1 MGFRNRPNRLSL
13 GRLGQGWRL
22 GRALAVATVVSY
34 LTTIGS
40 SGSAQLVDSLDAY
53 PPRWQLAGSDCNA
66 RVVSHVNDAIGGLGG
81 SGCESITLTCGQGTQ
96 ARLEYR
102 IEPTRIIDELT
113 AKVYVKSLR
122 SGLSIGLRVRF
133 PLALDP
139 ATGQS
144 VAVILPGATYRDVGT
159 WQPIGIGKIE
169 APLRLKTYAL
179 RQTLGT
185 DANLNDPFVDAVVI
199 NAYAGPGETKL
210 MIDSL
215 RIDGMV
221 PLVSMRELA
230 IEEAE
235 RPRKSPLEIESSA
248 GKIWAAASR
257 RPAASGAFPSDAVT
271 RILEHNGEPLDW
283 VKSLGFDAVLLAKP
297 AGREILTEAMRV
309 GVKIY
314 APPPTAPDP
323 SLVPLL
329 EPLAGFYLGTSMSQ
343 ARLAAAEA
351 EVERIG
357 RWPDAWQRPVILA
370 PAESTRRYAAVANSL
385 VFDLPAPL
393 RGLAAAEELAILS
406 DSPGTLGRGGL
417 DAVGIQTNSP
427 AGLRKQLDAI
437 TGAIG
442 APRGPDVFW
451 LATWMQVA
459 RSLQATPRAILF
471 RSDRSLTSGRP
482 EDQSRSV
489 GLSYINRYLD
499 SVGGLVAAGKPATP
513 LATRGA
519 AYVVGRVQFPGGQ
532 LLIATSQ
539 TQHRGLTLAGDGTT
553 LRIEV
558 PADQPNPLAW
568 RVTHFA
574 AERLVIERSAGGAY
588 LELVSPDLVE
598 TIVLGNDPAA
608 GGRLSQTLGQLAGR
622 AATDRMQLSR
632 EGLDR
637 VREDWQLAIG
647 SRTIPVNRSAA
658 EFVRAAD
665 QALRD
670 AEPMLRSG
678 DGASALRMA
687 RRADAWMLRSQWQL
701 HSTLSPGR
709 ELNSLVS
716 CPPLLSVG
724 GLPAQVIWAPLMND
738 APWGENRLVG
748 GSLDS
753 ANLLGDA
760 GWVVGKRP
768 EAQGASESRVGIVQ
782 GPQVEGEGCLL
793 ASVVATT
800 PQPLPGG
807 YAGTTLQIR
816 SPPIRYP
823 AKTAI
828 RIDARLRTLGFG
840 GPDQGVLTYDSI
852 GGPELGVLVRAT
864 PDWQNVRLYRQ
875 TAEEGELSVL
885 FELIG
890 AGEVAIDDVQIRV
903 WSPRDAAAI
912 PLRPLSEGEIS
923 GGPRE
928 PRTGAGSPVAPR
940 R

>member
-13 GRLGQGWRL
+13 GRIGQGWRF
-22 GRALAVATVVSY
+22 GRTLAIATVVSF
-34 LTTIGS
+34 LTTLGPR
-40 SGSAQLVDSLDAY
+40 GSAQLVDSLDAY

-66 RVVSHVNDAIGGLGG
+66 RVAGHVNDAVDGLGG
-81 SGCESITLTCGQGTQ
+81 SGCESITLSCGHGTQ
-96 ARLEYR
+96 ALLEYR
-102 IEPTRIIDELT
+102 IEPTRVIDELT

-122 SGLSIGLRVRF
+122 PGISIGLRVRF

-144 VAVILPGATYRDVGT
+144 VAVILPGASYREAGT
-159 WQPIGIGKIE
+159 WQPIGVGMIE

-179 RQTLGT
+179 RQSLGGE
-185 DANLNDPFVDAVVI
+185 ANLNDPFVDAVVI
-199 NAYAGPGETKL
+199 NAYTGPGETNLK
-210 MIDSL
+210 IDNL
-215 RIDGMV
+215 KIDGMV

-230 IEEAE
+230 VEEAQ
-235 RPRKSPLEIESSA
+235 RPRKSPIEIGA
-248 GKIWAAASR
+248 TPGQVWAAASR
-257 RPAASGAFPSDAVT
+257 RPTMAGAFPSDAVT

-297 AGREILTEAMRV
+297 AGREILSEAMRV

-323 SLVPLL
+323 SLLPLL

-351 EVERIG
+351 DAERIR
-357 RWPDAWQRPVILA
+357 RWPDAWQRPLILA
-370 PAESTRRYAAVANSL
+370 PAEATRRYAAVANSL
-385 VFDLPAPL
+385 VFDLPSPL
-393 RGLAAAEELAILS
+393 RGLAATEELAILT
-406 DSPGTLGRGGL
+406 DSPGKLGRSGL

-437 TGAIG
+437 TAAIG

-451 LATWMQVA
+451 QATWMQVA
-459 RSLQATPRAILF
+459 RSLPATPRAILF

-499 SVGGLVAAGKPATP
+499 AVGGLVAAGKPATP

-519 AYVVGRVQFPGGQ
+519 PYDVGRLQFPGGQ

-539 TQHRGLTLAGDGTT
+539 AQHRGLTLAGDGAT

-568 RVTHFA
+568 RLTHFA

-598 TIVLGNDPAA
+598 TIVLGSDPAA

-622 AATDRMQLSR
+622 AASDRLQLSR
-632 EGLDR
+632 EGLER
-637 VREDWQLAIG
+637 LREDWQLATG

-665 QALRD
+665 QAMRD

-678 DGASALRMA
+678 DAASALRMS

-701 HSTLSPGR
+701 HAALSPGR

-738 APWGENRLVG
+738 AAWGENRLVG

-753 ANLLGDA
+753 PGLLGDA

-768 EAQGASESRVGIVQ
+768 EAQSASESRVGIVQ
-782 GPQVEGEGCLL
+782 GPQVEGEGCLV
-793 ASVVATT
+793 ASVVAAT

-816 SPPIRYP
+816 SPLIRYP

-903 WSPRDAAAI
+903 WSPRDQAQI
-912 PLRPLSEGEIS
+912 PLRSLDSGELPL
-923 GGPRE
+923 GPQE
-928 PRTGAGSPVAPR
+928 LRTGAGPAAAPR